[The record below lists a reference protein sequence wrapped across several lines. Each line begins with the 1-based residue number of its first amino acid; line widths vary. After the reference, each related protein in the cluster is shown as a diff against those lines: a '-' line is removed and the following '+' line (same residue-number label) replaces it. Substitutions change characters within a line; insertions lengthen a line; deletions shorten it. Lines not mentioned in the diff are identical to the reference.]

1 MLKGSYY
8 VNFPK
13 QTRKPSADK
22 EAVLNTKSRQRDA
35 KPQLHRAGDAEPQ
48 NYNTTPYRTI
58 QHNKETPFIVQ
69 VFNLHLYN
77 KLEDV

>member
-48 NYNTTPYRTI
+48 NYNATPYRQYNTI
-58 QHNKETPFIVQ
+58 KRLP
-69 VFNLHLYN
+69 L
-77 KLEDV
+77 

>member
-35 KPQLHRAGDAEPQ
+35 KPQLHRAGDAEP
-48 NYNTTPYRTI
+48 
-58 QHNKETPFIVQ
+58 
-69 VFNLHLYN
+69 
-77 KLEDV
+77 